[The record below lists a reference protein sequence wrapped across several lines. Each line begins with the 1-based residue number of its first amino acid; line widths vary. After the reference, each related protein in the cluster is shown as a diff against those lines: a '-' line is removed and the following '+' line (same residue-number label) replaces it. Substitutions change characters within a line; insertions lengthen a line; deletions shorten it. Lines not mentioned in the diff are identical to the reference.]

1 MRYFLVSEEDIK
13 SLARRAKP
21 IDLTLS
27 GRREWK
33 NLIARLRNFPIPE
46 GTSYIRCHGQNREA
60 NAAVRDII
68 LPVTEEF

>member
-1 MRYFLVSEEDIK
+1 MRYYLVNEDDIK
-13 SLARRAKP
+13 ALGARAKP

-33 NLIARLRNFPIPE
+33 NLIARISLLPIPE
-46 GTSYIRCHGQNREA
+46 GTSHIRCHGQNREA

-68 LPVTEEF
+68 LPLTEEF